1 MQTKYGRRLVT
12 IPGMLLTA
20 IALAITA
27 PILVPV
33 LAVADLMTGW
43 RRRRLLRL
51 WAMASS
57 YVWFELVGITVSG
70 VLWTLSGFGLLMHVR
85 AIRRAHHR
93 LHWWWTGSLVRAM
106 QRFLALE
113 LEIDGDLPHGRPLVV
128 ISRHCSFGD
137 ALLPSALLGEHHR
150 YELRHVLKRE
160 LVWDPCL
167 DLVGNRLENHFVDRA
182 PDDNSSELEAI
193 RSLAIGIRG
202 AQAAVIFPEGTFR
215 TPRRH
220 ERAVERLRGR
230 QPHLADRAARMSHV
244 LPPRPAG
251 TGALLDAAP
260 DADVLILG
268 HVGFESFS
276 SFAEIIANV
285 PFRAPVRIR
294 YWLHERAT
302 VPDDADARMAWL
314 FEQWEHLDAWVA
326 SQRGPD
332 PALRSDR

>member
-202 AQAAVIFPEGTFR
+202 AQAAVIFPEGTFSR
-215 TPRRH
+215 EAGLKPFRMGAFVAAARAGMPVLVSGLRGSRAILRDQTWLPRRGQLTLTVGPLLVPGGNDWSA
-220 ERAVERLRGR
+220 AVALR
-230 QPHLADRAARMSHV
+230 DAARQAM
-244 LPPRPAG
+244 
-251 TGALLDAAP
+251 LDLCGEH
-260 DADVLILG
+260 DL
-268 HVGFESFS
+268 
-276 SFAEIIANV
+276 
-285 PFRAPVRIR
+285 
-294 YWLHERAT
+294 ER
-302 VPDDADARMAWL
+302 
-314 FEQWEHLDAWVA
+314 
-326 SQRGPD
+326 
-332 PALRSDR
+332 